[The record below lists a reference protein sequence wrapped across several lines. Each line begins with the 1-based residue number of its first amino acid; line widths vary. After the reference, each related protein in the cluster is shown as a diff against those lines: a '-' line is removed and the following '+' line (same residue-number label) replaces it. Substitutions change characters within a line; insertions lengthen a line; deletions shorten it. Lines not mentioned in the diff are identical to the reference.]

1 MGKDPFCRLF
11 MILFFTL
18 IITAPFPSM
27 VQAIGPDTTAP
38 TVSLTSTL
46 TGLTNQSSTTLNYSA
61 DEPATFTIQRNNTP
75 VLVANGGSLTLFE
88 GLNTIK
94 VNATDPAGNIGSAS
108 IAVTV
113 DSRIQPPTITTVPT
127 AWYQTGYTLSGRMEN
142 GSTVTVSAPAGVDVG
157 PATYPTISSWSC
169 PVTNLTASTTLFS
182 VVATDPAGNIST
194 PATAALVVDL
204 SVPMAI
210 DSRQLIVT
218 DTRQG
223 GTLLVDWSD
232 YTPGSSVA
240 AYALYVQPTPMISVA
255 NLSPWRSY
263 PAETTN
269 TTITGLKDQTNIFI
283 AVVPVNNNGE
293 FDDRNL
299 QPVSARSGRQGIY
312 GTVTSRFYN
321 PNFPLNAMQVQVEGY
336 SPILTNSDG
345 TYRLT
350 GLPSGNYTVTVGEPE
365 GTEVRFRRWTT
376 VATVNSGAMTRIDA
390 ALTPKVHKLS
400 PGAPQNCTAE
410 AGDHKVTLHWDAVS
424 APDLAGY
431 TIYRDGIPL
440 NTTLW
445 SDTTYVDLTAEN
457 DVSYTYTIKA
467 RSRATTVIYS
477 NSSDSLIVTPQAMVL
492 PPIDL
497 SSRLN
502 CDKTVTLTW
511 GAPLSSDLLGY
522 NIYRQNDDNMDYGS
536 YETISAPGVTTWT
549 SPVLS
554 AGIWTFAVRSYGS
567 SEEQNNTVRVTISI
581 PVNWNTP
588 QNAITIPKPGKRLD
602 GNAVHVQAEAVSSCG
617 TAATTTVLFQYRPNG
632 TSTWLDIPAA
642 LAQHPNP
649 DQEAPFFT
657 KWDVTSLSEGDY
669 DLRSIASNSVTTDG
683 EPAFITITVD
693 HHQPQQTEKISNDN
707 QTTTQ
712 NFIEKGNETP
722 IETGLGSALFAEESL
737 ITDTFLRVS
746 ALPPELQPNGSTI
759 LIAPVDFNLSSG
771 QKVFTAGGE
780 VELALSYNDSDN
792 NGVIDGTGFFSKD
805 ALPVAYNQ
813 TTGLWEPLTNV
824 TLDQDNMQLKGETAH
839 FSTFTLLPQSGLPL
853 AEAPMSIS
861 SSASIS
867 TNGEYQIRWNRI
879 SGKGVIYELQEAD
892 DNTFTQNAAVI
903 FSGNRYFININHDNG
918 TRYYRVR
925 AAQKGHQPSP
935 WVTLATPV
943 IVDLTCTGVRTVNV
957 PSRSSDGNYRL
968 NWSVSPTPGANYDI
982 EVDDGSGYKYL
993 TSSTAHS
1000 LQFSNIP
1007 SGTYRYRVMAQ
1018 KAGYKPSNWTYSTGT
1033 TVTLNTGNI
1042 SRVYAPARSST
1053 GSYQVSWS
1061 ASRTAGAMYILSEN
1075 GAEIYRG
1082 TATFF
1087 NFSDK
1092 SNGRYSYTVK
1102 ATRSGYVDSLTKG
1115 PVTVT
1120 VSR

>member
-1 MGKDPFCRLF
+1 
-11 MILFFTL
+11 
-18 IITAPFPSM
+18 M
-27 VQAIGPDTTAP
+27 VQAIDSDTTAP

-46 TGLTNQSSTTLNYSA
+46 TGLTNQSSTILNYSA

-75 VLVANGGSLTLFE
+75 VSVANGGSLTLFE
-88 GLNTIK
+88 GLNTITVK
-94 VNATDPAGNIGSAS
+94 ATDPAGNIGSAS
-108 IAVTV
+108 ITVTV
-113 DSRIQPPTITTVPT
+113 DSRIQPPAISTLPPV
-127 AWYQTGYTLSGRMEN
+127 WYQIGYTLNGRMEN

-157 PATYPTISSWSC
+157 PTTYPTVSSWSC
-169 PVTNLTASTTLFS
+169 PVTNLTDGTTLFS
-182 VVATDPAGNIST
+182 AVATDPAGNIST
-194 PATAALVVDL
+194 PANAALVIDL

-218 DTRQG
+218 DTGQG

-240 AYALYVQPTPMISVA
+240 AYALYIQPTPMTSVA

-263 PAETTN
+263 PAGTTN
-269 TTITGLKDQTNIFI
+269 TTISGLKDQTTIFI

-312 GTVTSRFYN
+312 GTVTSKFYK

-350 GLPSGNYTVTVGEPE
+350 GLQSGNYTVTVSQPD
-365 GTEVRFRRWTT
+365 GTIEKRFYPLTT
-376 VATVNSGAMTRIDA
+376 PATVNSGEMTRINA
-390 ALTPKVHKLS
+390 AIIPYVHKLA
-400 PGAPQNCTAE
+400 PGAPQNCSAE
-410 AGDHKVTLHWDAVS
+410 AGDHKVTLHWDPVS

-431 TIYRDGIPL
+431 TIYRDDIPL
-440 NTTLW
+440 NATLW
-445 SDTTYVDLTAEN
+445 TDTTYVDLTAEN

-467 RSRATTVIYS
+467 RSRSTTVRYS
-477 NSSDSLIVTPQAMVL
+477 NPSVSLVVTPQAMVL

-497 SSRLN
+497 SARLN

-522 NIYRQNDDNMDYGS
+522 NIYHQNGDNMDYGS
-536 YETISAPGVTTWT
+536 YETISNPGVTTWN

-567 SEEQNNTVRVTISI
+567 SEEQNSTVRVTISI

-588 QNAITIPKPGKRLD
+588 QNAITMPKPGKRLD
-602 GNAVHVQAEAVSSCG
+602 GNAVHVQAEAANSCG

-632 TSTWLDIPAA
+632 TTTWLDIPAA

-649 DQEAPFFT
+649 DQDAPFFT
-657 KWDVTSLSEGDY
+657 KWDVTSLAEGDY
-669 DLRSIASNSVTTDG
+669 DLRSIAGNSATTDG
-683 EPAFITITVD
+683 EPAFITMTVD
-693 HHQPQQTEKISNDN
+693 HHQPQQAENISNDN

-712 NFIEKGNETP
+712 SFIEKGSETP

-737 ITDTFLRVS
+737 STDTFLRVS
-746 ALPPELQPNGSTI
+746 ALPPELQPNGSTL

-771 QKVFTAGGE
+771 QKIFTAGGE

-792 NGVIDGTGFFSKD
+792 NGVIDGTGFFGKD
-805 ALPVAYNQ
+805 ALPAAYNPA
-813 TTGLWEPLTNV
+813 TGLWEPLTNV
-824 TLDQDNMQLKGETAH
+824 TLDQDNMQLKGETSH

-853 AEAPMSIS
+853 AEAPLSIS
-861 SSASIS
+861 SSTGIS
-867 TNGEYQIRWNRI
+867 TSGEYQIRWNRI
-879 SGKGVIYELQEAD
+879 SGKGVLYELQEAD
-892 DNTFTQNAAVI
+892 DNAFTQNTAVI
-903 FSGNRYFININHDNG
+903 YSGSRHFINLNHDNG

-943 IVDLTCTGVRTVNV
+943 IVDLTCAGIRNVNA

-968 NWSVSPTPGANYDI
+968 NWNVSPTPGASYDI

-993 TSSTAHS
+993 SSTTAHS

-1018 KAGYKPSNWTYSTGT
+1018 KAGYKPSNWTFSTGT

-1042 SRVYAPARSST
+1042 SRLYAPASNST

-1061 ASRTAGAMYILSEN
+1061 ASRTAGATYILSEN
-1075 GAEIYRG
+1075 GTEIYRG
-1082 TATFF
+1082 TSTSFTV
-1087 NFSDK
+1087 SDK

-1102 ATRSGYVDSLTKG
+1102 ATRSGYLDSLTKG